1 MRREVGLPPIEGVR
15 YINRRFPELGIEPLA
30 LSDLF
35 RRVPPDHFDHPQRPA
50 FHLLMLFSSGA
61 TTHFLDFERLRC
73 TARTLLHV
81 RPGQVQQ
88 FVPGAEAE
96 ATVLLFTPEFVL
108 PDEAAHHPL
117 VPGSALEH
125 AAPSGAINLDADSY
139 ERVYAGFATITD
151 EYKRSDGSTICA
163 KILQHQLHVLFLQ
176 VARCS
181 DRHEASLISSY
192 HRTVRHFLTD
202 VEARFMRTRRVED
215 YADRLGCSTKAL
227 RRACLAVRGVPPKMI
242 IEERVILEAKRLI
255 AYTPWP
261 IESIAETVGFGE
273 ATNFV
278 KFFHHHAGMSPSQF
292 RMQFP
297 GGRTPDKIKTIRN

>member
-1 MRREVGLPPIEGVR
+1 MRHEVGLPPIEGVC
-15 YINRRFPELGIEPLA
+15 YLNRRFPELGIEPLP

-50 FHLLMLFSSGA
+50 FHLLILFSSGA
-61 TTHFLDFERLRC
+61 TTHFLDFERLHC

-108 PDEAAHHPL
+108 PDRAANHPL
-117 VPGSALEH
+117 VPGSALDH

-151 EYKRSDGSTICA
+151 EYNRNDGSTICA
-163 KILQHQLHVLFLQ
+163 NILQHQLHVLLLQ

-181 DRHEASLISSY
+181 DQHESLLISGY

-202 VEARFMRTRRVED
+202 LEARFMRTRRVED
-215 YADRLGCSTKAL
+215 YADRLGCSSKAL
-227 RRACLAVRGVPPKMI
+227 RRACLAVRGVPPKMM

-261 IESIAETVGFGE
+261 IESIAESVGFGE

-297 GGRTPDKIKTIRN
+297 GRRSDKIKAVRN